1 MINIKFKSIPTNSG
15 PVTISDGKHKPIPL
29 RKPDGTSLYA
39 GDLRVGP
46 VYEIDIESGKVRWPP
61 RNRKARRK
69 TK

>member
-1 MINIKFKSIPTNSG
+1 
-15 PVTISDGKHKPIPL
+15 VTISDGKHKPIPL

-39 GDLRVGP
+39 GDLRIGP